1 MVLNKQVWGKNKV
14 ILKQEVDD
22 VYIIK
27 KKKKMM
33 PNWKEIYKRE
43 DNWKKY
49 PYLYNEERNMTF
61 ECECG
66 KKYVSFPGLYLHF
79 QRKHNQKISTKPE

>member
-1 MVLNKQVWGKNKV
+1 
-14 ILKQEVDD
+14 
-22 VYIIK
+22 
-27 KKKKMM
+27 M
-33 PNWKEIYKRE
+33 PDWKEIYNRE

-79 QRKHNQKISTKPE
+79 QRKHNQKISTKPEEGECIISQDTGGINYRYFIEAKHLVKE